1 MDKVKQEGLVINVIC
16 VVMVVVF
23 LAGIAYDV
31 TRDDFHGGVDDLFTV
46 MVCLALAL
54 VFAINPL
61 FTLWSGPLGEKFRNR
76 KAAAANQKTS
86 AAGAAK

>member
-1 MDKVKQEGLVINVIC
+1 MDKVKQEGMLINAIC
-16 VVMVVVF
+16 IVLSILF
-23 LAGIAYDV
+23 LLGIVYNV

-61 FTLWSGPLGEKFRNR
+61 YTIWSGPIGEKFRNR
-76 KAAAANQKTS
+76 KSAGKAASSKATS
-86 AAGAAK
+86 